1 MVDGCSETWW
11 THLSMLGIVP
21 EVKLGDLMS
30 GEEDVP
36 DSIVSCRPN
45 SHWHALEGLR
55 YLEDTA
61 KELEPTF
68 GREHGVPGRLVRIPR
83 VEGPRET
90 VFGSLGTWWPE

>member
-1 MVDGCSETWW
+1 MVDGCSETWR

-45 SHWHALEGLR
+45 SHWHALEGLSPNPPK
-55 YLEDTA
+55 DTDGRREESGRGVR
-61 KELEPTF
+61 ELQ
-68 GREHGVPGRLVRIPR
+68 GK
-83 VEGPRET
+83 
-90 VFGSLGTWWPE
+90 

>member
-1 MVDGCSETWW
+1 MVHSVLQHPAKSSFKTYQWGSPEGAQPPWRGVWTGHMVDGCSETWW

-45 SHWHALEGLR
+45 SH
-55 YLEDTA
+55 
-61 KELEPTF
+61 
-68 GREHGVPGRLVRIPR
+68 
-83 VEGPRET
+83 
-90 VFGSLGTWWPE
+90 

>member
-1 MVDGCSETWW
+1 MARSCELPFDKLRANGWFIAPFVVSLSNHASAFHLLEQSRLAGVWTGHMVDGCSETWW

-45 SHWHALEGLR
+45 SHWHC
-55 YLEDTA
+55 
-61 KELEPTF
+61 P
-68 GREHGVPGRLVRIPR
+68 
-83 VEGPRET
+83 
-90 VFGSLGTWWPE
+90 

>member
-1 MVDGCSETWW
+1 
-11 THLSMLGIVP
+11 MLGIVP

-68 GREHGVPGRLVRIPR
+68 VVNTAYQVGRLVRTPR

>member
-36 DSIVSCRPN
+36 DSIVSCR
-45 SHWHALEGLR
+45 
-55 YLEDTA
+55 
-61 KELEPTF
+61 
-68 GREHGVPGRLVRIPR
+68 GRIATGMPLKA
-83 VEGPRET
+83 
-90 VFGSLGTWWPE
+90 LGTLKIRPKG

>member
-1 MVDGCSETWW
+1 
-11 THLSMLGIVP
+11 MLGIVP

-36 DSIVSCRPN
+36 DSIVSCRTN

-68 GREHGVPGRLVRIPR
+68 VVNTAYQVGWFVFQGWKDLGKQSLAHLVLGGRSSKVKGVM
-83 VEGPRET
+83 GPRFPT
-90 VFGSLGTWWPE
+90 

>member
-36 DSIVSCRPN
+36 DSIV
-45 SHWHALEGLR
+45 
-55 YLEDTA
+55 
-61 KELEPTF
+61 
-68 GREHGVPGRLVRIPR
+68 RLSA
-83 VEGPRET
+83 E
-90 VFGSLGTWWPE
+90 